1 MSINSISGLAPTY
14 VKSTSSG
21 GQTNSKVLWAQ
32 LGKDLGAGNLSG
44 AQSAFASLKQNY
56 YQNHPSGLPPV
67 ATGTATPLRD
77 DIQQLSQALSAGN
90 LSGAQ
95 SAFAQLATDWKAGN
109 QSSTTDTSS
118 PSAAATGSLNVL
130 A

>member
-1 MSINSISGLAPTY
+1 MSVNSISGLAPMY
-14 VKSTSSG
+14 LKSTTNV
-21 GQTNSKVLWAQ
+21 GQTSSKVLWAQ
-32 LGKDLGAGNLSG
+32 LGKDLSAGNLIG

-56 YQNHPSGLPPV
+56 NQNHPNGPPPV

-77 DIQQLSQALSAGN
+77 DIQKLSQALSAGN

-95 SAFAQLATDWKAGN
+95 SAFVQLATDWKSAN
-109 QSSTTDTSS
+109 QSSTTETSS
-118 PSAAATGSLNVL
+118 SSDAATGTLNVL

>member
-1 MSINSISGLAPTY
+1 MTVNSISGIAPMY
-14 VKSTSSG
+14 LKSTTSV
-21 GQTNSKVLWAQ
+21 GQTNNKFLWAQ
-32 LGKDLGAGNLSG
+32 VGNDLSSGNLSG

-56 YQNHPSGLPPV
+56 DQNHPNGPPPV
-67 ATGTATPLRD
+67 TAGTATPLRD

-95 SAFAQLATDWKAGN
+95 SAFTQLATDWKAAN
-109 QSSTTDTSS
+109 QSGTTAASS
-118 PSAAATGSLNVL
+118 SSDAATGTVDVL

>member
-1 MSINSISGLAPTY
+1 MSVNSISGLAPMY
-14 VKSTSSG
+14 VKSTASV
-21 GQTNSKVLWAQ
+21 GQTSSKALWAQ
-32 LGKDLGAGNLSG
+32 LGKDLSAGNLSG

-56 YQNHPSGLPPV
+56 YQNHPSGPPPV
-67 ATGTATPLRD
+67 VTGTATPLRD

-109 QSSTTDTSS
+109 QSSTTASS
-118 PSAAATGSLNVL
+118 SSSDAATGTLNVL